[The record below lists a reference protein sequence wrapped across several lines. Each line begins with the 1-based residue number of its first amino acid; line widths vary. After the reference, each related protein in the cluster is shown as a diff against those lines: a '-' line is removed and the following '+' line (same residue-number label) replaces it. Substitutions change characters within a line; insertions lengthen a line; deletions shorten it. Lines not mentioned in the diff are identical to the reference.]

1 MKQVLFQN
9 IIQSANCFML
19 DRLIMTVPMSTIENL
34 TT

>member
-19 DRLIMTVPMSTIENL
+19 DRLIKTVPMSTIENL
-34 TT
+34 IT